1 MVPGAQLTYSQAPI
15 EMCRGL
21 GPNCSKTTMW
31 EIKPQCH
38 ENTNKEWV
46 TLQHCCQTLELPTP
60 YQTQPLKPSRSSRAS
75 VCNLSVS
82 SPSGCW
88 RPAPRRV
95 AVSIVAVNAEENN
108 WHALAECKHSEV
120 VSERRRCVAAV
131 HKLVAAMDVS
141 IYRLFR
147 QPLRSEVL
155 SFEWKTSGNR
165 CKCVRYTC
173 PNEYPMRL
181 RNLDGKKEIPFFPSL
196 GGIQQ

>member
-1 MVPGAQLTYSQAPI
+1 
-15 EMCRGL
+15 
-21 GPNCSKTTMW
+21 MW

-46 TLQHCCQTLELPTP
+46 TLQHCCQTLELPTT

-131 HKLVAAMDVS
+131 HKLPGGSNGRVVLCEEDHGSVVGAGRRGLCQGPAAGTGSWD
-141 IYRLFR
+141 
-147 QPLRSEVL
+147 
-155 SFEWKTSGNR
+155 
-165 CKCVRYTC
+165 
-173 PNEYPMRL
+173 
-181 RNLDGKKEIPFFPSL
+181 
-196 GGIQQ
+196 